1 MNGFKVGDIVQI
13 KEWDEMEKDF
23 GLISG
28 YDAIDSIYPFTKEMK
43 FLCGQIFQ
51 INRFKTSILGN
62 TFIHFEETDKP
73 YGFLIN
79 EYAISMDVLKCIRLE
94 NG

>member
-13 KEWDEMEKDF
+13 KEWDEMKKEF
-23 GLISG
+23 GLTSR
-28 YDAIDSIYPFTKEMK
+28 DAIDSMYPFTKEMK

-79 EYAISMDVLKCIRLE
+79 KYAISMDVLKCIRLE